1 MSYRFFRPL
10 PQTKRPMPWL
20 RLLSWWFSIE
30 GRRYVSVD
38 LFKVCGQVI
47 LISYHLE
54 VLPQALLLVV
64 AFIARQMDVYV
75 SFTRL
80 FVDMSMARAISVII
94 RTLCVANCVTLR
106 RRRRRVVQVRRNV
119 FQICNSGSAQ
129 PGFPSCKFIMSESKH
144 P

>member
-1 MSYRFFRPL
+1 MSYRFLRHL
-10 PQTKRPMPWL
+10 SQTKRPIPWL

-30 GRRYVSVD
+30 GRGYVSVNV
-38 LFKVCGQVI
+38 FKVCGQVI
-47 LISYHLE
+47 LILYHLE

-106 RRRRRVVQVRRNV
+106 RRRVVQVRRNV
-119 FQICNSGSAQ
+119 FQICNSRSAQ